1 MRILIEAKYCL
12 SSCYLIYYYL
22 NDKDNIDLMRLQID
36 ILNEMVNKLTHSTNK
51 LIMVSNYEEYNE
63 NKGTD
68 FFKIG
73 TDIKN
78 LVSCVPDKIRIF
90 VKYF

>member
-1 MRILIEAKYCL
+1 
-12 SSCYLIYYYL
+12 
-22 NDKDNIDLMRLQID
+22 MRLQID
-36 ILNEMVNKLTHSTNK
+36 ILNEMVNKLTHSTNM

-78 LVSCVPDKIRIF
+78 LVSYVPD
-90 VKYF
+90 